1 MLIEDSEITIIDD
14 DADNTDVEYNLRD
27 NLQIMNPIPNNNSN
41 QKRYVPLLNFL
52 SSKNNNGIEEDKR
65 YDGSGYVTVY
75 YQMNTLNQSFLDMH
89 YYLKAKGIKNNK
101 FHLLLYD
108 NDLAYIDPHDVN
120 LNTYMK
126 QKVFLECQRNFWYYI
141 REVVRVQS
149 QGGPYVRYRLDR
161 GNLALNFCFT
171 LNLNIYQEQPRQT
184 GKTVATEVW
193 YSWVYNFGSRNA
205 NMIFLNKK
213 HDDAKRNLSS
223 LKDIIKALPPY
234 LRFDQAFGV
243 DGKKLKASNTVSYI
257 QHKINYNNIRA
268 LPMARNRTAAISLL
282 RGQTITNCWI
292 DESAFF
298 QFLEESLQNGMPA
311 LTTAFRNCRMNG
323 APHGLCLTSTPG
335 FLTTEEGQ
343 YMYDLKC
350 KMTPFSELWYD
361 FTLQQLTD
369 TLQANE
375 KSIFV
380 YIRTTY
386 QQLGY
391 SEQWLKDRIKEQ
403 NQKWTD
409 IRREFL
415 LEWATTAENCPFTQE
430 ELRNVQRYVRN
441 PIKQVYISN
450 FLFNIYSEISPR
462 DKTLIGVDVAA
473 GYSKDSSAIS
483 VTDSKTTKLVAD
495 FNCNYI
501 NPVDLATVLYNLVMN
516 YLPNSLITIER
527 NGVGTGTLAKLMKSK
542 IRNNL
547 YYEIKERTIEER
559 PDGIK
564 TWKRKQMTK
573 VYGVDNTGTVRE
585 QLMDLLTDRVR
596 DHYDKFISPILYE
609 ELKNLEIKKTGRI
622 DHSANSHDDTIFSYL
637 YSIYPLY
644 FGKNIRENWHITIP
658 TLRTAED
665 EAQEIF
671 QDFDATEAVSIV
683 RDLENMEHHD
693 DMVQDQLN
701 TLDKSKLYTQFL
713 EQQRAENDAA
723 MAQILATKIGREAY
737 SRQFNVPLEQLE
749 GENQGY
755 SMLGAIDNF
764 YSEYE
769 EPNQQFHN
777 MNEWH

>member
-27 NLQIMNPIPNNNSN
+27 NLQIMNPIPNNSSN

-609 ELKNLEIKKTGRI
+609 ELKNLETKKTGRI

-749 GENQGY
+749 DENQGY